1 MLFAALRYVAEF
13 VSSVIIVGPVP
24 FKVSLCHCRWIEQVF
39 IHAFS
44 LVRVCHNTGL
54 SNGVSGATLWEH
66 TIHFVHHALRISLV
80 HISHRWLLVRHF
92 TVVELAVRIVVSH
105 LSYI

>member
-1 MLFAALRYVAEF
+1 MLLAALRYVAEF
-13 VSSVIIVGPVP
+13 VTSVIIVGPVP

-44 LVRVCHNTGL
+44 LVRVCHSTGL
-54 SNGVSGATLWEH
+54 SYCVTGATLWEH
-66 TIHFVHHALRISLV
+66 TILFVHHALRISLV
-80 HISHRWLLVRHF
+80 NISHRWLLVRHF
-92 TVVELAVRIVVSH
+92 TVVKLAVWIAISH